1 MAKANEP
8 VVNAAVD
15 PMEYVPYYM
24 RREFG
29 SKDKGRYVSVNKLR
43 IFVPYGEEVMIPRCA
58 VEVLERSLKQDE
70 ATMEKMLALGD
81 TASKI

>member
-1 MAKANEP
+1 MAKSTDP
-8 VVNAAVD
+8 VVSTEID

-24 RREFG
+24 RRDFG
-29 SKDKGRYVSVNKLR
+29 SKDKGRYISVNKLK